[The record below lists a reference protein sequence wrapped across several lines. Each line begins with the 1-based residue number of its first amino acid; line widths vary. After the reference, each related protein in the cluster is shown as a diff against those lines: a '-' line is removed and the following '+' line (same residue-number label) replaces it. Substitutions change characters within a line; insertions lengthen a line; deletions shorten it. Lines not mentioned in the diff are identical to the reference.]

1 VLLSHLALAPLFVN
15 DKRSTN
21 MVFGACHVLFQLTAD
36 GASIVTRL
44 KQRVKYVIKSK
55 HHNMIVN

>member
-1 VLLSHLALAPLFVN
+1 VLLSHVALAPLFVN

-36 GASIVTRL
+36 GAPIVTRL
-44 KQRVKYVIKSK
+44 KQHNKYVIKRK
-55 HHNMIVN
+55 HHNKIVN